1 VSTARVDSVDFID
14 DRLDGIRL
22 YFEKHG
28 ANTRELRRECLRLLP
43 DGFYIEGALWLH
55 AHPSDLWD
63 TDEEEK
69 RGWTYMAADG
79 LVDRMKMNH
88 AITGFWDMSIH
99 GLEKNARTKE
109 VGLTRERQEKFFS
122 EEWFSERS
130 KVWEK

>member
-1 VSTARVDSVDFID
+1 MSKAPVDSVDFID
-14 DRLDGIRL
+14 GRLEDIRL
-22 YFEKHG
+22 FFEENG
-28 ANTRELRRECLRLLP
+28 ANTRELRRECLHLLP
-43 DGFYIEGALWLH
+43 DKFYPQGALWLH

-69 RGWTYMAADG
+69 RGWTYMAADS
-79 LVDRMKMNH
+79 LVDRMKINH
-88 AITGFWDMSIH
+88 AITGFWDTSIH

-122 EEWFSERS
+122 EEWFSEGS